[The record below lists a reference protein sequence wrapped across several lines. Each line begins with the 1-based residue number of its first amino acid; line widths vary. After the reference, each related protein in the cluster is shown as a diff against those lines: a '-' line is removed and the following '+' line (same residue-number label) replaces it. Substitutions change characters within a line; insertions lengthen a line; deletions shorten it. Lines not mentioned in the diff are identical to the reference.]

1 MFLDLC
7 LMKIA
12 SHFIRSA
19 KTLANTAPNCW
30 SSKKSTQKFLN
41 FVTTTYQE
49 LVKREEAIS
58 KDTSSLRIFCRLDV
72 AVLEDTGQ
80 LCYFVRGVERS
91 FGTIL
96 YASSSPS
103 APTCAVSLV
112 DALGALVLSMQ
123 K

>member
-1 MFLDLC
+1 MR
-7 LMKIA
+7 IS

-30 SSKKSTQKFLN
+30 NSKKATQKFLN
-41 FVTTTYQE
+41 FVTTTYHE

-58 KDTSSLRIFCRLDV
+58 KDTSRLRIFCRLDV
-72 AVLEDTGQ
+72 AVMEDTGD
-80 LCYFVRGVERS
+80 LCYFVSGVERS
-91 FGTIL
+91 MSTIL

>member
-1 MFLDLC
+1 MR
-7 LMKIA
+7 IA

-30 SSKKSTQKFLN
+30 SSKKATQNFLN
-41 FVTTTYQE
+41 FVTTTYHE

-72 AVLEDTGQ
+72 AVMEEDTGQ